1 MVCEG
6 ALLTEIDNG
15 EKRKTYLEER
25 KLLVDAE
32 RESARS
38 FDKAMLTLSSG
49 ALALSITFIRQIAPA
64 PRSETYL
71 YFAWSGFILALLCTL
86 VSFLSSQ
93 SALRKQRDILD
104 RNYRDQPT
112 AFEQK
117 NVMSAVTNFLNWFS
131 ILSFI
136 AGVLL
141 LTAFAIKN
149 LSIQEV
155 IMSDKNS
162 SAAQQS
168 SEVEKKG
175 FVPPKPPVEQ
185 PSNKPQTPPQG
196 TSRPNKK

>member
-1 MVCEG
+1 VVRDG
-6 ALLTEIDNG
+6 ALVTESENG

-38 FDKAMLTLSSG
+38 FDKSMLTLSSG

-64 PRSETYL
+64 PRFETYL
-71 YFAWSGFILALLCTL
+71 YLAWSGFILALLCTL

-93 SALRKQRDILD
+93 TALRKQRDILD
-104 RNYRDQPT
+104 LNYQDSRS
-112 AFEQK
+112 ASEQK
-117 NVMSAVTNFLNWFS
+117 NLMSAVTNYLNWFS

-136 AGVLL
+136 IGVLC
-141 LTAFAIKN
+141 LTVFAIKN
-149 LSIQEV
+149 LSIQEEM
-155 IMSDKNS
+155 MSEKTP

-168 SEVEKKG
+168 SEVEKRG

-185 PSNKPQTPPQG
+185 PSDKPQTLPQG
-196 TSRPNKK
+196 TSKPDKK